1 MLSRILL
8 VGFGL
13 LAMIYALTM
22 AIIAAAPWLALGIV
36 GAAVLVFLWWIDYPS
51 GNDDDKPP

>member
-1 MLSRILL
+1 MLGRILL

-13 LAMIYALTM
+13 LACVYFVTM

-36 GAAVLVFLWWIDYPS
+36 GLVVAAFLYWIDYPS
-51 GNDDDKPP
+51 GNDKKPP

>member
-1 MLSRILL
+1 MLGRILL

-13 LAMIYALTM
+13 LATVYFVTM

-36 GAAVLVFLWWIDYPS
+36 GFAVAAFLWWIDYPS
-51 GNDDDKPP
+51 GNNKKPP